1 MFLGDHPVLKL
12 VGQGATE
19 LGGPLSG
26 AGEDQTLH
34 PLTEGDIPGELSQL
48 LVEPVNVG
56 FRPAAGSLEVPPA
69 SGVRLAGMDVDLP
82 EAVGSYLLFSMG
94 GTQGRDHKVP
104 EPLGVEDRSPVWFV
118 HIKYER
124 QRGHVRVSP
133 AERLGN
139 VDL

>member
-34 PLTEGDIPGELSQL
+34 PLTQGDIPGELSQF

-56 FRPAAGSLEVPPA
+56 FRPA

-82 EAVGSYLLFSMG
+82 EAVGSYLLCSMG

-118 HIKYER
+118 LIKYER